1 MKKYSFLILAVAAVL
16 SACNG
21 GGNGVDTPVTMK
33 LSEQQQEM
41 LEVSNDFSFDLLR
54 EVVKAEEKDNIVLS
68 PLSASML
75 LGMVMNGAEGETL
88 REMQNVLGFESEYP
102 MEDISE
108 YYKQLIDALPKLD
121 KTNTVKLANSIW
133 AQEGFPFYDSFLQ
146 TNKDYFYAKT
156 DNVDFQEPSKAIVPI
171 NKWAAQNTNNLIK
184 EVIKEEDIDEST
196 VMVLANALYFKG
208 VWKEK
213 FEKSS
218 TQSMDFHLAD
228 GKTVKAEMM
237 QQTEDFKY
245 ADVEGG
251 KLLEMDYKEGKY
263 CMDVLLPN
271 EGNNIRSMAG
281 MLDATQWNQW
291 LQALSTYPVVVR
303 LPKVEVKY
311 DVMLRDALEAMG
323 MEQAFDREA
332 ANFSKM
338 SNRPLYMRVIK
349 QFCYMKVD
357 EEGTEAA
364 AVTWGGMD
372 AESAEPMRPKE
383 FFAERPY
390 LMVIREKQYGTILFT
405 AVIGNPAEKNTN

>member
-54 EVVKAEEKDNIVLS
+54 EVVKAEKKDNIVLS

-75 LGMVMNGAEGETL
+75 LGMVMNGADGETL
-88 REMQNVLGFESEYP
+88 REMQDVLGFENEYP

-263 CMDVLLPN
+263 CMDILLPN

-291 LQALSTYPVVVR
+291 MKALSTYPVVVR

-311 DVMLRDALEAMG
+311 DVMLKDALKAMG
-323 MEQAFDREA
+323 MEEAFDRQT

-338 SNRPLYMRVIK
+338 SNYPLYMQVIK

-364 AVTWGGMD
+364 AVTWSGMGA

-405 AVIGNPAEKNTN
+405 AIIGNPAE

>member
-1 MKKYSFLILAVAAVL
+1 MKAKTLLIFAVAAVL

-54 EVVKAEEKDNIVLS
+54 EVVKTEEKDNIVLS

-88 REMQNVLGFESEYP
+88 REMQDVLGFESEYP
-102 MEDISE
+102 MEDINE

-133 AQEGFPFYDSFLQ
+133 AQEGFPFCDSFLK

-218 TQSMDFHLAD
+218 TRSLDFHLAD
-228 GKTVKAEMM
+228 GKTVKTDMM

-263 CMDVLLPN
+263 CMDILLPN

-291 LQALSTYPVVVR
+291 MKALSTYPVVVR

-311 DVMLRDALEAMG
+311 DVMLKDALKAMG
-323 MEQAFDREA
+323 MEEAFDRQT

-338 SNRPLYMRVIK
+338 SNYPLYMQVIK

-405 AVIGNPAEKNTN
+405 AVIGDPG